1 MQASLSIMQAA
12 RLVAPRA
19 IEIQEVALPPLGPN
33 EVRFKVEL
41 CGICA
46 SNLGPWRGAPWFAY
60 PFDPGAPG
68 HEAVGTVVET
78 GSAVQGVAAGERVAA
93 LSQNGFAEFDRADA
107 GSVVAIPAELQSRP
121 FLGEPLA
128 CAVNVIKR
136 AGLKEGEWVAVVGLG
151 FLGML
156 LVQLAQAH
164 GSRVMALSSR
174 PESLQLAQPLG
185 AEVTLET
192 ADRTRIIE
200 QVNALTSGQLC
211 PVVIEAAGYQSTLD
225 LAAEITG
232 IRGRLLI
239 AGYHQDGPRSVNLQL
254 WNWRGLDVINAHERD
269 HAVYV
274 QGMRDALQLFV
285 NGTLRPDRLI
295 THYVPMSDLNDGF
308 YLAETRPGGFL
319 KAVMTGPE

>member
-1 MQASLSIMQAA
+1 MQAA
-12 RLVAPRA
+12 RLVAPRT
-19 IEIQEVALPPLGPN
+19 IEIQEVALPPLAPN

-46 SNLGPWRGAPWFAY
+46 SNLGPWRGAPWFTY

-68 HEAVGTVVET
+68 HEAIGTVVET
-78 GSAVQGVAAGERVAA
+78 GSAVLGVAPGERVAT
-93 LSQNGFAEFDRADA
+93 LSQNGFAEYDRADA
-107 GSVVAIPAELQSRP
+107 GSVITIPAELRTRP

-136 AGLKEGEWVAVVGLG
+136 AGLREGDWVAVVGLG

-164 GSRVMALSSR
+164 GTRVIALSSR
-174 PESLQLAQPLG
+174 PESLQLAQGLG
-185 AEVTLET
+185 AQVTLET
-192 ADRTRIIE
+192 GDRTRILE

-225 LAAEITG
+225 LATEITG
-232 IRGRLLI
+232 VRGRLLI

-274 QGMRDALQLFV
+274 HGMRDALQIFAD
-285 NGTLRPDRLI
+285 GTLRLESLI
-295 THYVPMSDLNDGF
+295 THHVPMSDLNHGF
-308 YLAETRPGGFL
+308 NLVEARPSGFL
-319 KAVMTGPE
+319 KAVMVGPE

>member
-1 MQASLSIMQAA
+1 MQAA

-19 IEIQEVALPPLGPN
+19 IEIQEVALSPLGPN
-33 EVRFKVEL
+33 EVRFRVEL

-46 SNLGPWRGAPWFAY
+46 SNLGPWRGAPWFTY
-60 PFDPGAPG
+60 PFEPGAPG
-68 HEAVGTVVET
+68 HEAIGTVVEA
-78 GSAVQGVAAGERVAA
+78 GSAVEDIVAGERVAT
-93 LSQNGFAEFDRADA
+93 LSQNGFAEYDRADA
-107 GSVVAIPAELQSRP
+107 GSVVTIPPELRSRP

-136 AGLKEGEWVAVVGLG
+136 AGLKEGGWVAVAGLG

-156 LVQLAQAH
+156 LVQLAQAR
-164 GSRVMALSSR
+164 GARVMALSSR
-174 PESLQLAQPLG
+174 PESLQLARQLG
-185 AEVTLET
+185 AEATLET
-192 ADRTRIIE
+192 GDRARVLE

-254 WNWRGLDVINAHERD
+254 WNWRGLDVINAHERE
-269 HAVYV
+269 HGVYV

-285 NGTLRPDRLI
+285 DGTLRLDRLI
-295 THYVPMSDLNDGF
+295 THYVPMPDLNAGF
-308 YLAETRPGGFL
+308 HLAETRPGGFL
-319 KAVMTGPE
+319 KAVMTGPK